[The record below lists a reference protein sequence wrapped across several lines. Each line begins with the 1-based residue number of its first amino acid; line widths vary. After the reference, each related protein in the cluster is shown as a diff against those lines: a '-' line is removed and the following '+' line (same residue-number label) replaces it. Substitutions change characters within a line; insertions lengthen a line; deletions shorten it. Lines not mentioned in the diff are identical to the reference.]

1 MHHVLLCVR
10 PQLLRDSLRQRLSR
24 QPHLV
29 VVGEVDDDID
39 LLLAIRATDATLV
52 IHSWPSESMPAMYS
66 HLFAEYP
73 GIAILGLTP
82 QGEQLWY
89 CEQRVV
95 QTQVS
100 ASGLETL
107 LSNLPGNNTQSVR
120 IGA

>member
-1 MHHVLLCVR
+1 MHYVLLCVQ
-10 PQLLRDSLRQRLSR
+10 PKLLRDSLRQRLSR
-24 QPHLV
+24 QSHLT
-29 VVGEVDDDID
+29 VVGEVDDEID
-39 LLLAIRATDATLV
+39 LLLAIRATEATLV

-82 QGEQLWY
+82 QGEHLWY

-95 QTQVS
+95 QTHVN
-100 ASGLETL
+100 ANGLEAL

>member
-1 MHHVLLCVR
+1 MHHVLLCVQ
-10 PQLLRDSLRQRLSR
+10 PKLLRDSLRQRLSR
-24 QPHLV
+24 HPHLV

-73 GIAILGLTP
+73 GLKLLGLTP
-82 QGEQLWY
+82 RGDHLWH

-95 QTQVS
+95 QTPVN
-100 ASGLETL
+100 ANGLETV
-107 LSNLPGNNTQSVR
+107 LSTLPGTHTQSVR